1 MTAPTTGV
9 SVYQNDGALLCIL
22 YGEIDHHTA
31 RTIRTE
37 IDTALMRA
45 RPARLKLDLSRVS
58 FMDSAGL
65 GLILGRFR
73 SASSIGADCVLLDPA
88 PGVTRILDLAGIER
102 LIRIERSASAAGAPQ
117 KA

>member
-9 SVYQNDGALLCIL
+9 SIYQSDGALLCVL

-31 RTIRTE
+31 RTIRAE

-45 RPARLKLDLSRVS
+45 HPARLKLDLSRVS

-65 GLILGRFR
+65 GLILGRFK

-88 PGVTRILDLAGIER
+88 PGVTRVLDLAGIER
-102 LIRIERSASAAGAPQ
+102 LIRVERTASAAGMPH
-117 KA
+117 K